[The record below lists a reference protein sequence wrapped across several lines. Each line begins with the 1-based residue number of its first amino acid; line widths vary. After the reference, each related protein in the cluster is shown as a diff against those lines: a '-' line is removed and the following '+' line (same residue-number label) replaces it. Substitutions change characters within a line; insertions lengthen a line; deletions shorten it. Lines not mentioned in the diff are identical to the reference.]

1 VPGARVTVV
10 NTETS
15 FLSET
20 KTSAEGGYYVPYLS
34 PGAYRI
40 TLEAPGFKRNVHDG
54 VIVRS
59 GETPRVDIVLEVGS
73 VADSVEVK
81 ATSPLLATDSTV
93 VAQIMDS
100 EAVAKLQSPQGHI
113 VRLLSAFANVEYG
126 GGWHISG
133 QRSRAVGYTL
143 DGMTAKTPAT
153 NSFGDTDA
161 ILLP

>member
-1 VPGARVTVV
+1 MDTRPYGWVPQRNKAMFANVPILAGLRILAPATLLAALPERAAIGQTQPAKLLGAVTDSSGAIVPGARVTVV
-10 NTETS
+10 NSETS

-81 ATSPLLATDSTV
+81 ATS
-93 VAQIMDS
+93 
-100 EAVAKLQSPQGHI
+100 
-113 VRLLSAFANVEYG
+113 
-126 GGWHISG
+126 
-133 QRSRAVGYTL
+133 
-143 DGMTAKTPAT
+143 
-153 NSFGDTDA
+153 
-161 ILLP
+161 